1 MNTRS
6 IHGNDASV
14 ATRRA
19 RMVREV
25 SQYGPG
31 LTNLAA
37 GIAAAQ
43 AASRQ
48 AAAKRPPTNVLPI
61 GATPR

>member
-1 MNTRS
+1 
-6 IHGNDASV
+6 
-14 ATRRA
+14 
-19 RMVREV
+19 MVREV

-31 LTNLAA
+31 LANLAA

-48 AAAKRPPTNVLPI
+48 VAATRLPANVIPI